1 MTEDVEVCFQ
11 VVVTVSV
18 IGTKPVVGKKFCGG
32 IVKRG
37 CQSIGSGYAAS
48 SVGTPTGSAV
58 PAVTSSGSIDCEGR
72 NIWKRKNVRL
82 LRKQIIH
89 HDYIPDIPGIG
100 ILLQAVGGYQY
111 GHYCTFGV

>member
-1 MTEDVEVCFQ
+1 M
-11 VVVTVSV
+11 
-18 IGTKPVVGKKFCGG
+18 GAGKYLSTPLLLRICYTIYLMLTDGRQNPF
-32 IVKRG
+32 VPYP
-37 CQSIGSGYAAS
+37 SILLWSKQKTTIPKY
-48 SVGTPTGSAV
+48 
-58 PAVTSSGSIDCEGR
+58 
-72 NIWKRKNVRL
+72 WKRKNVRL

>member
-1 MTEDVEVCFQ
+1 MAFLTETARAKGVTEDVEVCFQ

-72 NIWKRKNVRL
+72 NIWREKMS
-82 LRKQIIH
+82 
-89 HDYIPDIPGIG
+89 DYLANRSSITI
-100 ILLQAVGGYQY
+100 
-111 GHYCTFGV
+111 TFRIFPE